1 MLTRNTN
8 MEIYMENISPKLF
21 TRREMLD
28 LVILSYNISY
38 TCSIISYFLPGSQC
52 NFSLPSAMVVN

>member
-28 LVILSYNISY
+28 LVILSYIISY
-38 TCSIISYFLPGSQC
+38 TCSIIS
-52 NFSLPSAMVVN
+52 